1 MQTLLDRRSFL
12 RGAVALCAGLAA
24 PLRMLAARDEMAK
37 KVLVAP
43 IERRAVNSTSIAGI
57 GYHARLQVLEIA
69 FRSGAVYRY
78 VAVPP
83 ALFEALMKAESK
95 GRYFTQHIRN
105 RFEFHRMEDIRP

>member
-12 RGAVALCAGLAA
+12 RGAITLCAGLAV
-24 PLRMLAARDEMAK
+24 PRRVFAARDETAK
-37 KVLVAP
+37 KVLAVP

-78 VAVPP
+78 VGVPP
-83 ALFEALMKAESK
+83 AVFEGLTKAESK
-95 GRYFTQHIRN
+95 GRYFTRQIRN